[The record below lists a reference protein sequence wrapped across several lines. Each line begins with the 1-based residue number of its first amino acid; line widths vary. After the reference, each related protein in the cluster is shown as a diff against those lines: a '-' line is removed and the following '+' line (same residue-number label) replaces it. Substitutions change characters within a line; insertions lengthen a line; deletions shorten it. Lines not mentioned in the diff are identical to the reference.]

1 MKKIYCKPS
10 VVTVKVNSSFICA
23 STTTVDVKSE
33 NYNEET
39 MTDLSRRSRFST
51 WSDEDDE

>member
-23 STTTVDVKSE
+23 STTTYEVKGT
-33 NYNEET
+33 YEEG
-39 MTDLSRRSRFST
+39 MTDLSRGARFSS

>member
-10 VVTVKVNSSFICA
+10 VVTVKVNSSFICT
-23 STTTVDVKSE
+23 STTTVNVK
-33 NYNEET
+33 NESYDATT
-39 MTDLSRRSRFST
+39 MTDLSRGARFSS

>member
-10 VVTVKVNSSFICA
+10 ITTVNINKYCGFICT
-23 STTTVDVKSE
+23 STVEVKSE
-33 NYNEET
+33 NYNEGT

-51 WSDEDDE
+51 WEDNEE

>member
-10 VVTVKVNSSFICA
+10 ITAVKINNSSFICA
-23 STTTVDVKSE
+23 STLDVKSE
-33 NYNEET
+33 SYNENT
-39 MTDLSRRSRFST
+39 MTDLSRGSRFSS